1 MEILSGAWLGGSVN
15 RNGGYLHLYNNAIEF
30 RRRYIPFPITA
41 APIWHRPTPC
51 PQPAPVSRNH
61 SGTPFFNSPLSTTKA
76 ELNRWDEDRVRRI
89 SNSFPIVNVFKEPTI
104 FSLQIRPDFATLDGN
119 QVDDVSII

>member
-30 RRRYIPFPITA
+30 RRRYIPVP
-41 APIWHRPTPC
+41 PLR
-51 PQPAPVSRNH
+51 QPRF
-61 SGTPFFNSPLSTTKA
+61 GTGLLHVPNRHPLAETIRGRRFSNSPLSTTKA

-104 FSLQIRPDFATLDGN
+104 FSLQIRPDLPRWMGIR
-119 QVDDVSII
+119 SMMSP